1 MLDFIYD
8 SLDTVKKLKFP
19 SWKQIGNLS
28 LAILILV
35 TITGLYFVLTD
46 SVFSN
51 LYSSFAASM
60 L

>member
-19 SWKQIGNLS
+19 TWKQIGNLS

-35 TITGLYFVLTD
+35 IITGLYFVLTD
-46 SVFSN
+46 SIFSN